1 MKSNLAVLSSD
12 NKTIQFIKNNNL
24 EDLCNLYANSS
35 RNTDDAK
42 LFSENYGFEKYYGSY
57 EDLIEDSNI
66 EYIVNFLPTGIKFEY
81 TYLALKKNK
90 KIISNYPIISNK
102 NELEGYQE
110 LKNLELIPNLFLV
123 DDQNFKN
130 FYNESKDKKFVS
142 YLLTFKQDLEIL
154 LTQRSV
160 NLKNHPGQ
168 ISFPGGKKEKFDR
181 SPVETALRE
190 TEEEVGLN
198 RQLVEIIAS
207 LPTHK
212 TATGF
217 IIRPYIGI
225 VSQSFQET
233 LQCDEV
239 DEIFTVPLDHILNEK
254 NFSVQ
259 TRKWN
264 GSQRRYYIVPYG
276 PHYIWGA
283 TARILLNL
291 SRALTQ

>member
-1 MKSNLAVLSSD
+1 MENHNNSLIAS
-12 NKTIQFIKNNNL
+12 IKNNL
-24 EDLCNLYANSS
+24 SKYESCSSDFDLNPDMAFNQ
-35 RNTDDAK
+35 K
-42 LFSENYGFEKYYGSY
+42 L
-57 EDLIEDSNI
+57 
-66 EYIVNFLPTGIKFEY
+66 NFLE
-81 TYLALKKNK
+81 A
-90 KIISNYPIISNK
+90 SV
-102 NELEGYQE
+102 
-110 LKNLELIPNLFLV
+110 LIPI
-123 DDQNFKN
+123 
-130 FYNESKDKKFVS
+130 
-142 YLLTFKQDLEIL
+142 LTFKQDLEIL

-233 LQCDEV
+233 LQYDEV
-239 DEIFTVPLDHILNEK
+239 DEIFTVPFDHILNEK

>member
-1 MKSNLAVLSSD
+1 MENHNNSLIAS
-12 NKTIQFIKNNNL
+12 IKNNL
-24 EDLCNLYANSS
+24 SKYESCSSDFDLNPDMAFNQ
-35 RNTDDAK
+35 K
-42 LFSENYGFEKYYGSY
+42 L
-57 EDLIEDSNI
+57 
-66 EYIVNFLPTGIKFEY
+66 NFLE
-81 TYLALKKNK
+81 A
-90 KIISNYPIISNK
+90 SV
-102 NELEGYQE
+102 
-110 LKNLELIPNLFLV
+110 LIPI
-123 DDQNFKN
+123 
-130 FYNESKDKKFVS
+130 
-142 YLLTFKQDLEIL
+142 LTFKQGLEIL

-239 DEIFTVPLDHILNEK
+239 DEIFTVPFDHILNEK

-276 PHYIWGA
+276 PYYIWGA

>member
-1 MKSNLAVLSSD
+1 MENHNNSLIASIKSNLSKYESCSSD
-12 NKTIQFIKNNNL
+12 F
-24 EDLCNLYANSS
+24 DLNPDMAFNQ
-35 RNTDDAK
+35 K
-42 LFSENYGFEKYYGSY
+42 L
-57 EDLIEDSNI
+57 
-66 EYIVNFLPTGIKFEY
+66 NFLE
-81 TYLALKKNK
+81 A
-90 KIISNYPIISNK
+90 SV
-102 NELEGYQE
+102 
-110 LKNLELIPNLFLV
+110 LIPI
-123 DDQNFKN
+123 
-130 FYNESKDKKFVS
+130 
-142 YLLTFKQDLEIL
+142 LTFKQDLEIL
-154 LTQRSV
+154 LTLRSV

-225 VSQSFQET
+225 VGQSFQET

-239 DEIFTVPLDHILNEK
+239 DEIFTVPFDHFLNEK